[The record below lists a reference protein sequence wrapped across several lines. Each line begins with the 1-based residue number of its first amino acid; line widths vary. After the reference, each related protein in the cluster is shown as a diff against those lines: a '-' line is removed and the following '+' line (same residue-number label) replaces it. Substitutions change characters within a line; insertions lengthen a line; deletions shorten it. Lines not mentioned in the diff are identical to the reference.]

1 MNEIVLG
8 LDTAADANPDEGLSS
23 NTNITNEQSDEDG
36 EPERPVRKQVFK
48 NLSEILDV
56 SNFDDLSPQA
66 SKDYVYQTKAMLK
79 KNEESRWKTIQ
90 DSNNQSI
97 DGSSNV
103 PGLSNVRVQPQ
114 ETPSHTG

>member
-8 LDTAADANPDEGLSS
+8 LDTAADTDPDEGPSA
-23 NTNITNEQSDEDG
+23 NTNITNDQSDDDG

-56 SNFDDLSPQA
+56 SNFDDLPPQA

-79 KNEESRWKTIQ
+79 KNEEIR
-90 DSNNQSI
+90 N
-97 DGSSNV
+97 
-103 PGLSNVRVQPQ
+103 
-114 ETPSHTG
+114 